1 MKKVA
6 ITMVGVLMAGMA
18 VGAMASKQDR
28 ENLAQCKSSIEAV
41 YGEDARTK
49 LKGVKNK
56 RSGTTMRIKTIPAE
70 GESLLVSCMVD
81 REGGITLTDSEGVAL
96 TDPAYDAADKV
107 SLND

>member
-18 VGAMASKQDR
+18 VCAMASKQDR
-28 ENLAQCKSSIEAV
+28 ENLAQCTSSIEAL

-49 LKGVKNK
+49 LKGVKNS
-56 RSGTTMRIKTIPAE
+56 RSGSTMRIKTIPAE
-70 GESLLVSCMVD
+70 GESLLVSCLVD

-96 TDPAYDAADKV
+96 TEPTYDTADKV

>member
-18 VGAMASKQDR
+18 VSAMASKQDR
-28 ENLAQCKSSIEAV
+28 ENLAQCTDSIEAL

-49 LKGVKNK
+49 LKGVKNS
-56 RSGTTMRIKTIPAE
+56 RSGSTMRIKTIPAE
-70 GESLLVSCMVD
+70 GESLLVSCLVD
-81 REGGITLTDSEGVAL
+81 REGGVTLTDSDGVAL
-96 TDPAYDAADKV
+96 TDPAYDTADKV